1 MCGPGHAV
9 LVGMQATTTLADLAT
24 TTPGASRVFQR
35 LGLDYC
41 CGGRRPLHQVC
52 AERGLE
58 SADVLAAID
67 AEGPSAADLTR
78 WAEAPVD
85 ALIAHIVATYH
96 ARLREELPLL
106 LAMASKVEQVHAEKP
121 GCPLGLAARLA
132 LIQADVLDHLAKE
145 EQILFPLLQS
155 GAGPRVAQIV
165 RVMEAEHQ
173 DHGTNLATLRQLTG
187 DFVPPAHACATWR
200 ALYVRL
206 AAFEAEL
213 MDHIHLENNVL
224 FPRTVRPIA

>member
-1 MCGPGHAV
+1 MH
-9 LVGMQATTTLADLAT
+9 ATTTLADLAT
-24 TTPGASRVFQR
+24 TTPGASRVFHR

-41 CGGRRPLHQVC
+41 CGGRRPLQSAC
-52 AERGLE
+52 DERGLD
-58 SADVLAAID
+58 SADVLAAIR
-67 AEGPSAADLTR
+67 AEGATTGDLTQ
-78 WAEAPVD
+78 WSDAPLAD
-85 ALIAHIVATYH
+85 LIAHIVATYH

-106 LAMASKVEQVHAEKP
+106 VAMAAKVEQVHAGRP
-121 GCPLGLAARLA
+121 GCPWGLAARLA
-132 LIQADVLDHLAKE
+132 LVQADVLDHLAKE

-173 DHGTNLATLRQLTG
+173 DHGTNLATLRELTG
-187 DFVPPAHACATWR
+187 DHVPPDHACATWR

-224 FPRTVRPIA
+224 FPRAVRATV

>member
-1 MCGPGHAV
+1 MHAT
-9 LVGMQATTTLADLAT
+9 ATLADLAT
-24 TTPGASRVFQR
+24 TTPGASRVFHR

-41 CGGRRPLHQVC
+41 CGGRQPLGAAC
-52 AERGLE
+52 YERGLDT
-58 SADVLAAID
+58 ADVLAAIE
-67 AEGPSAADLTR
+67 AEGAATGDLTAWSAAPL
-78 WAEAPVD
+78 D
-85 ALIAHIVATYH
+85 ALIAHIVSTYH

-106 LAMASKVEQVHAEKP
+106 RAMAAKVEQVHEGKP
-121 GCPLGLAARLA
+121 GCPKGLAARLA
-132 LIQADVLDHLAKE
+132 LVHADVLDHLAKE
-145 EQILFPLLQS
+145 EQILFPLLQA

-173 DHGTNLATLRQLTG
+173 DHGTNLATMRGLAG
-187 DFVPPAHACATWR
+187 DYVPPAHACATWR

-224 FPRTVRPIA
+224 FPRAVCATA

>member
-1 MCGPGHAV
+1 MHA
-9 LVGMQATTTLADLAT
+9 TSTLADLAT
-24 TTPGASRVFQR
+24 TTPGASRVFHR

-41 CGGRRPLHQVC
+41 CGGRRPLAVVC
-52 AERGLE
+52 EERGLDSGE
-58 SADVLAAID
+58 VLAAIE
-67 AEGPSAADLTR
+67 AEGAAPGDLTE
-78 WAEAPVD
+78 WAEAPVA

-106 LAMASKVEQVHAEKP
+106 LAMATKVETVHAAKP
-121 GCPLGLAARLA
+121 GCPRGLATRLA
-132 LIQADVLDHLAKE
+132 AIQGDVLDHLAKE
-145 EQILFPLLQS
+145 EQILFPLLQA
-155 GAGPRVAQIV
+155 GAGPRVAQVI

-173 DHGTNLATLRQLTG
+173 DHGSNLAGLRELTG
-187 DFVPPAHACATWR
+187 GYAPPAHACATWR

-224 FPRTVRPIA
+224 FPRALRAIA